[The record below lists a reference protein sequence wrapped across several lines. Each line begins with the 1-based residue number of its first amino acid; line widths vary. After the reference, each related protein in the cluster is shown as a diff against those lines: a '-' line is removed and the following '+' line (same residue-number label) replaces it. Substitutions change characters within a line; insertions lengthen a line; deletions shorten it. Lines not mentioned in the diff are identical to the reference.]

1 MTPAVTRAQ
10 VRAMLEAHVSR
21 HAQACLEGRGN
32 AVKLDIDDELNDAC
46 AFIYERAGALAAEQ
60 FRRMYREE
68 ELAFMLD
75 LQDNPQAVRRR
86 ILPDAPPP
94 VVMRSQLPGPKSSGA
109 GAMGVALVVCLLVG
123 LAVGAIR

>member
-1 MTPAVTRAQ
+1 MTTAVTRAQ

-46 AFIYERAGALAAEQ
+46 AFIHERAGALAAEQ

-68 ELAFMLD
+68 ELALVLD
-75 LQDNPQAVRRR
+75 IQANPQAVRQR
-86 ILPDAPPP
+86 ILPNAPPP
-94 VVMRSQLPGPKSSGA
+94 VVMQSQLPGPKRSGA
-109 GAMGVALVVCLLVG
+109 GVVVLL
-123 LAVGAIR
+123 ACFIVGAVVAAIR